1 MWNTNILPFI
11 TERGIG
17 KCSKGVFAT
26 NADANGLLTG
36 IKICSISDLDSSS
49 LLILL
54 ELFVVTHVVLPP
66 KNCCG
71 DGIAP

>member
-1 MWNTNILPFI
+1 MWDTNILPFI
-11 TERGIG
+11 RKQGIG

-26 NADANGLLTG
+26 NASAYGLLTN
-36 IKICSISDLDSSS
+36 IKICFIFYLDFSS

-66 KNCCG
+66 ANCCG